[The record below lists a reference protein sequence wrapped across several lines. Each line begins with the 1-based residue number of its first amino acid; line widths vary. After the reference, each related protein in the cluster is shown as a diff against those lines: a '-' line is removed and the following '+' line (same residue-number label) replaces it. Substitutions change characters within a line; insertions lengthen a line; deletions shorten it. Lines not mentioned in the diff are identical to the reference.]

1 MPAELISL
9 NEQLLKLKI
18 MYESAV
24 FSDMP
29 VKDIKKISDQII
41 AVEKAIAERREY
53 IKRNQ
58 STN

>member
-41 AVEKAIAERREY
+41 AVEKAIAERKEL